1 MRPEI
6 GLTAAFERWADR
18 ARFQITEPS
27 STDARTIV
35 WDDGGEIRYFVGK
48 DVDGWIVVTK
58 SVRMA
63 DEHFEL
69 ASVHPALVE
78 RWFVAAFGRNYRAF
92 HRSQRLSL
100 PVMAEK
106 LAAGY
111 SIGKQELWGQNRCTL
126 IDSQGQMI
134 AVVGGDDVIGTTNVA
149 YLSVL
154 ASNTVDAIEQS
165 FLDPEGKPVFAVRD
179 D

>member
-27 STDARTIV
+27 STDGRAIV
-35 WDDGGEIRYFVGK
+35 WDGGGEIRYFLGK

-78 RWFVAAFGRNYRAF
+78 RWFVAAFGRNLRLL
-92 HRSQRLSL
+92 HRSPRLSL
-100 PVMAEK
+100 PMAEK

-111 SIGKQELWGQNRCTL
+111 SIGKQELWGRNRCTL
-126 IDSQGQMI
+126 VDPQGQMI
-134 AVVGGDDVIGTTNVA
+134 AAVGGDELVGTMKVA

-154 ASNTVDAIEQS
+154 ASNTVEAIEQS
-165 FLDPEGKPVFAVRD
+165 FSDPEGKPVFSIRD